1 MLYDMNLKD
10 ILISPFKTWGPTTS
24 EKKREKDVLKVAV
37 LIYQLSTSEECHI
50 GVWRGTLFCYFMS
63 LNGKYIREWRNDVRL
78 T

>member
-10 ILISPFKTWGPTTS
+10 ILISPFKTWGSTTS

-50 GVWRGTLFCYFMS
+50 GVRRGTLFCYFMP
-63 LNGKYIREWRNDVRL
+63 LNGKHVREWGKAVRL